1 MATLTIKESREF
13 VIFQAFAQNST
24 FQGALSVLED
34 YDRNNPNRR
43 IFAAPDEKKAMR
55 ESFAIFKEAEN
66 IISRN
71 GTKLDYD
78 NPQIMERLKTILSQ
92 KLPAI
97 SRDTFK
103 DATSSVAINK
113 ANVGRMMALHAYN
126 VKTLGKKLMQEIR
139 DNSHVQAMVEKYGK
153 LGTSPHKEVFAQDT
167 SYKSNQ
173 EVVRDRVLDEQKK
186 QRA

>member
-1 MATLTIKESREF
+1 MATLTIKESQEF
-13 VIFQAFAQNST
+13 VIFQAFAQNDT
-24 FQGALSVLED
+24 FHGALSALED
-34 YDRNNPNRR
+34 YDKNNPEKR
-43 IFAAPDEKKAMR
+43 IFASLDEKKAIR

-71 GTKLDYD
+71 GTRLDYD
-78 NPQIMERLKTILSQ
+78 NPQVMERLKTILSQ

-103 DATSSVAINK
+103 EATSSVAINK

-126 VKTLGKKLMQEIR
+126 VKTLGKKLMQQPK
-139 DNSHVQAMVEKYGK
+139 DNSHVQAVVERYGK
-153 LGTSPHKEVFAQDT
+153 LGSSPHKEVFSKEN

-173 EVVRDRVLDEQKK
+173 EVIRDKMLEEQKK